1 MGQVRGARMTR
12 FRTWL
17 LTAVFAILLA
27 LSFSTLAS
35 ADPGDLGWQGDPGDL
50 GWQSDPGDL
59 GW

>member
-1 MGQVRGARMTR
+1 MTR